1 MKFNAKYFVIFISL
15 FVSEILIAKYAT
27 GFLRHTF
34 GDYLSVMLLY
44 TFIKSFIKISAYKVA
59 FFVLLIAYL
68 IEFLQL
74 TNLQNFYP
82 LEYRNTFKLILGTS
96 FSIPD
101 LVAYSLGIATILI
114 IEKLVVKL

>member
-1 MKFNAKYFVIFISL
+1 MIKFNIKYFVIFIIL
-15 FVSEILIAKYAT
+15 FVSEVLIAKYAT

-44 TFIKSFIKISAYKVA
+44 TFIKSFIKISALKA
-59 FFVLLIAYL
+59 GFIVLLIAYI

-74 TNLQNFYP
+74 TNLENLYP
-82 LEYRNTFKLILGTS
+82 LKYRSILKLILGTS

-101 LVAYSLGIATILI
+101 LVAYTLGVATILI
-114 IEKLVVKL
+114 FEKL